1 MNKVININF
10 QGRILPIEEMAYETL
25 KQYIESL
32 RVYFANEEGRDEIIN
47 DIECRIA
54 ELCEDR
60 LKKGTVCIA
69 VGDIDLIIASIGR
82 PADFEAQDGFEAS
95 TSQSKQSANQ
105 NNDQNNDRNN
115 YQNTSGSNYSNFDSS
130 NNRPKRLYRDEQN
143 KVLGGVCSGIANYF
157 GIEPLIVRIL
167 WFFLIGVNILGY
179 LILWIAV
186 PSTSI
191 KEVGGVRKRLFR
203 DIDNKVI
210 GGVAAGLSKYFG
222 IQVWIVRILFLIPFI
237 RFVVNFRHMHL
248 FQFWDAPDFPNF
260 LDITFSPG
268 AVFVYIVLWLVLPEA
283 KTSADKLE
291 MVGEKVDLNSIKN
304 TIQNDMEG
312 FSKRAQSWGSDL
324 YNRNKGT
331 NHSNQENASNNE
343 GTATITNNENA
354 NKSSENQRSSEKRKG
369 LLYYIGRIIT
379 ICIKGFVYFIL
390 AIVGISLLAA
400 LFGIGAAA
408 TALLPLK
415 NFLIEEG
422 AQTWSVIGAILLFVW
437 VPIIGIVTAV
447 IRKIAGLKKANVW
460 VRSSFWALWIVGWVM
475 LFYFG
480 SSLGNSF
487 SRHNIPVEQSIA
499 LTNPKIDYVEITAAP
514 KMKYYENHWFQIEPF
529 QGFADE
535 DTVYVRNL
543 RIRIVQSK
551 TDSFE
556 VKIVKLSNGKTVQN
570 ANDLAGK
577 INFELKQEDSLLYL
591 DKGIGINKIDK
602 FRNQHIIMTVAVPIG
617 KRIKI
622 TNKGW
627 SQTNVNINGRGI
639 RTGTI
644 DRISS
649 DENWYDEWNEPW
661 DNESY
666 QFEKGVEYK
675 MTKEGLI
682 SLSPSDA
689 DEDRSDDIKKM
700 DDENIDKEIQLQK
713 LKEEREAI
721 KKDIKKLKEEE
732 LQKEKTKVVK
742 VNEFKKDDI
751 GNSNLGKMNQIGK
764 AAGKLSDLQWV
775 LDRFTH

>member
-10 QGRILPIEEMAYETL
+10 QGRILPIEEQAYEIL

-69 VGDIDLIIASIGR
+69 ANDIDLIITSIGR

-95 TSQSKQSANQ
+95 TSQTHQ
-105 NNDQNNDRNN
+105 NASGNNN
-115 YQNTSGSNYSNFDSS
+115 SNFYREG
-130 NNRPKRLYRDEQN
+130 NKPKRLYRDEQN

-157 GIEPLIVRIL
+157 VIEPWIVRIL
-167 WFFLIGVNILGY
+167 WFFLIGVNILAY

-186 PSTSI
+186 PSTSV
-191 KEVGGVRKRLFR
+191 KVVGGVRKRLFR
-203 DIDNKVI
+203 DIDKKII

-237 RFVVNFRHMHL
+237 RFVSNFRHMHL

-268 AVFVYIVLWLVLPEA
+268 AVFIYIVLWLVLPEA

-331 NHSNQENASNNE
+331 NHSNESNQTNNE
-343 GTATITNNENA
+343 GTATSHNEEA
-354 NKSSENQRSSEKRKG
+354 SKSSENHRSTEKRKG

-379 ICIKGFVYFIL
+379 LCVKGFVYFIL

-415 NFLIEEG
+415 NFLIEDG
-422 AQTWSVIGAILLFVW
+422 AQTWSAIGAILLFVW
-437 VPIIGIVTAV
+437 VPILGIVTAV
-447 IRKIAGLKKANVW
+447 IRKFAGLKKANIW
-460 VRSSFWALWIVGWVM
+460 VRSSFIALWVIGWVCI
-475 LFYFG
+475 FYFG

-487 SRHNIPVEQSIA
+487 SRHNLPAEQSIV
-499 LTNPKIDYVEITAAP
+499 LTNPTIDFVEITAAP
-514 KMKYYENHWFQIEPF
+514 KMKYYENNWFQFEPF

-543 RIRIVQSK
+543 RIRIVQSIN
-551 TDSFE
+551 DSFQ

-570 ANDLAGK
+570 ANELASK
-577 INFELKQEDSLLYL
+577 INFELTQEDSLLYL
-591 DKGIGINKIDK
+591 DRGIGINKIDK
-602 FRNQHIIMTVAVPIG
+602 FRNQHIIMTIAVPIG

-627 SQTNVNINGRGI
+627 SQTNININGRGM

-666 QFEKGVEYK
+666 QYERGVEYK
-675 MTKEGLI
+675 MTKDGLV
-682 SLSPSDA
+682 SLSPMEA
-689 DEDRSDDIKKM
+689 DDDRSDDIKKM
-700 DDENIDKEIQLQK
+700 DNENLDKEIQLQK

-721 KKDIKKLKEEE
+721 KNDIKKLKEEE
-732 LQKEKTKVVK
+732 LQKDKIKVVK

-751 GNSNLGKMNQIGK
+751 GGSNLEKMNKIGD

>member
-10 QGRILPIEEMAYETL
+10 QGRILPIEELAYEIL

-32 RVYFANEEGRDEIIN
+32 RIYFANEEGRDEIIN

-69 VGDIDLIIASIGR
+69 AGDIDLIIASIGR

-95 TSQSKQSANQ
+95 TSQSQQSTNQ
-105 NNDQNNDRNN
+105 NNYQNN
-115 YQNTSGSNYSNFDSS
+115 YQNTSGNNYSNFNNSG
-130 NNRPKRLYRDEQN
+130 NRPKRLYRDEQN

-157 GIEPLIVRIL
+157 VIEPWIVRIL
-167 WFFLIGVNILGY
+167 WFFLIGLNILIY

-237 RFVVNFRHMHL
+237 RFVVNFRHLHL
-248 FQFWDAPDFPNF
+248 FQFWDSPDFPNL

-268 AVFVYIVLWLVLPEA
+268 AVFIYIVLWLVLPEA

-312 FSKRAQSWGSDL
+312 FSKRAQSWGSDI

-331 NHSNQENASNNE
+331 TEATHE
-343 GTATITNNENA
+343 GVPT
-354 NKSSENQRSSEKRKG
+354 EKRKG
-369 LLYYIGRIIT
+369 FIYYLGRAIT
-379 ICIKGFVYFIL
+379 ICIKGFVYLFL

-415 NFLIEEG
+415 RFLLEDG
-422 AQTWSVIGAILLFVW
+422 SQTLYAVGAILLFIW
-437 VPIIGIVTAV
+437 VPIVGIVTAI
-447 IRKIAGLKKANVW
+447 IRKFAGFKKANIW

-475 LFYFG
+475 IMFFL
-480 SSLGNSF
+480 SSLQNSF
-487 SRHNIPVEQSIA
+487 SRHNKPVEQNST
-499 LTNPKIDYVEITAAP
+499 LTNPTINFLEITAAP
-514 KMKYYENHWFQIEPF
+514 KMKYYENHWFEITPF
-529 QGFADE
+529 EGYYDA
-535 DTVYVRNL
+535 DTVFVRNL
-543 RIRIVQSK
+543 RIRIVPSK
-551 TDSFE
+551 TDSFQ
-556 VKIVKLSNGKTVQN
+556 VKVVKLSNGKTIQN
-570 ANDLAGK
+570 ANELASK
-577 INFELKQEDSLLYL
+577 INFDITQQDSLLYL

-602 FRNQHIIMTVAVPIG
+602 FRNQHVIMTIAVPIG
-617 KRIKI
+617 KRIKV
-622 TNKGW
+622 TSKGW
-627 SQTNVNINGRGI
+627 SHTNVNINGIGMRM
-639 RTGTI
+639 GTI

-666 QFEKGVEYK
+666 QFERGVEYK
-675 MTKEGLI
+675 MTSTGLEKIKRAADLESSEDTDQIPLDHPTKMQKELM
-682 SLSPSDA
+682 
-689 DEDRSDDIKKM
+689 E
-700 DDENIDKEIQLQK
+700 
-713 LKEEREAI
+713 LKEER
-721 KKDIKKLKEEE
+721 LK
-732 LQKEKTKVVK
+732 LQKEIEKAAKKTSNINLDEPSAINK
-742 VNEFKKDDI
+742 VN
-751 GNSNLGKMNQIGK
+751 K
-764 AAGKLSDLQWV
+764 AASKFADLHWV
-775 LDRFTH
+775 LDRFTY

>member
-32 RVYFANEEGRDEIIN
+32 RSYFANEEGRDEIIN

-95 TSQSKQSANQ
+95 TSQSGQSST
-105 NNDQNNDRNN
+105 
-115 YQNTSGSNYSNFDSS
+115 QNTSNRSYSNNES
-130 NNRPKRLYRDEQN
+130 NNTAKRLYRDEQN

-157 GIEPLIVRIL
+157 GIEPLVVRIL
-167 WFFLIGVNILGY
+167 WFFLIGINILAY

-186 PSTSI
+186 PSTSV
-191 KEVGGVRKRLFR
+191 KVVGGVRKRLFR

-237 RFVVNFRHMHL
+237 RFVVNFQHLHL
-248 FQFWDAPDFPNF
+248 FQFWDAPDFPNL

-331 NHSNQENASNNE
+331 NNSNEANQSNNE
-343 GTATITNNENA
+343 GTGTTNNQDA
-354 NKSSENQRSSEKRKG
+354 YSSTEKRKG

-379 ICIKGFVYFIL
+379 LCIKGFVYFIL

-415 NFLIEEG
+415 KFLIEDG

-447 IRKIAGLKKANVW
+447 IRKIAGFKKANVW

-487 SRHNIPVEQSIA
+487 SRHNLPTEQNIA
-499 LTNPKIDYVEITAAP
+499 LSNPTIDYVEITAAP
-514 KMKYYENHWFQIEPF
+514 KMKYYENHWYQFEDF
-529 QGFADE
+529 QGFSDE

-543 RIRIVQSK
+543 RIRIVQSLN
-551 TDSFE
+551 DSFQ

-570 ANDLAGK
+570 ANELANK
-577 INFELKQEDSLLYL
+577 INFELTQQDSMLYL

-602 FRNQHIIMTVAVPIG
+602 FRNQHIIMTIAVPIG

-627 SQTNVNINGRGI
+627 SQTNININGRGI

-644 DRISS
+644 DRITN

-675 MTKEGLI
+675 MTKTGLE
-682 SLSPSDA
+682 SLSPMDA
-689 DEDRSDDIKKM
+689 NDRSDDSKKM
-700 DDENIDKEIQLQK
+700 DDENLDKEIQLQK

-721 KKDIKKLKEEE
+721 KNDIKKLKEEE
-732 LQKEKTKVVK
+732 LQKEKTRVVK
-742 VNEFKKDDI
+742 VNDIKKEDI
-751 GNSNLGKMNQIGK
+751 GNSNLDKMNKVGK

>member
-10 QGRILPIEEMAYETL
+10 QGRILPIEEQAYEML

-69 VGDIDLIIASIGR
+69 ASDIDLIITSIGR
-82 PADFEAQDGFEAS
+82 PADFEAQDGFEQS
-95 TSQSKQSANQ
+95 TAATAHNSNAGSQ
-105 NNDQNNDRNN
+105 
-115 YQNTSGSNYSNFDSS
+115 QNTSGNNNSNFYRDG
-130 NNRPKRLYRDEQN
+130 NRPKRLYRDEQN

-157 GIEPLIVRIL
+157 VIEPWIVRIL
-167 WFFLIGVNILGY
+167 WFFLIGINILAY

-186 PSTSI
+186 PSTSV
-191 KEVGGVRKRLFR
+191 KVVGGVRKRLFR
-203 DIDNKVI
+203 DIDKKVI

-268 AVFVYIVLWLVLPEA
+268 AVFIYIVLWLVLPEA

-331 NHSNQENASNNE
+331 NNSNQENASSE
-343 GTATITNNENA
+343 TNNEDA
-354 NKSSENQRSSEKRKG
+354 NKSSENNRSSEKRKG

-379 ICIKGFVYFIL
+379 LCIKGFVYFIL

-415 NFLIEEG
+415 NFLIEDG
-422 AQTWSVIGAILLFVW
+422 AQTWTAIGAILLFVW

-447 IRKIAGLKKANVW
+447 IRKFAGLKKANVW
-460 VRSSFWALWIVGWVM
+460 VRSSFIALWVLGWVCI
-475 LFYFG
+475 FYFG

-487 SRHNIPVEQSIA
+487 SRHNLPSEQSIA

-514 KMKYYENHWFQIEPF
+514 KMKYYENNWFQFEPF

-543 RIRIVQSK
+543 RIRIVQSLN
-551 TDSFE
+551 DSFQ

-570 ANDLAGK
+570 ANDLANK
-577 INFELKQEDSLLYL
+577 INFELTQQDSLVYL
-591 DKGIGINKIDK
+591 DRGIGINKIDK
-602 FRNQHIIMTVAVPIG
+602 FRNQHIIMTIAVPIG

-627 SQTNVNINGRGI
+627 SQTNININGRGI

-649 DENWYDEWNEPW
+649 DENWFDEWNEPW

-666 QFEKGVEYK
+666 QYERGVEYK
-675 MTKEGLI
+675 MTKDGLV
-682 SLSPSDA
+682 SLSPMEA
-689 DEDRSDDIKKM
+689 DDDRSDDSKKM
-700 DDENIDKEIQLQK
+700 DNENLDKEIQLQK

-721 KKDIKKLKEEE
+721 KNDIKKLKEEE
-732 LQKEKTKVVK
+732 LQKEKIKVVK
-742 VNEFKKDDI
+742 VNELKKDDI
-751 GNSNLGKMNQIGK
+751 GGSNIEKMNKIGK

>member
-69 VGDIDLIIASIGR
+69 VGDIDLIITSIGR

-95 TSQSKQSANQ
+95 ASQSQQNSNQ
-105 NNDQNNDRNN
+105 NNYQNNNRNN
-115 YQNTSGSNYSNFDSS
+115 YQNTSGSNYSNFNSS
-130 NNRPKRLYRDEQN
+130 SNRPKRLYRDEQN

-157 GIEPLIVRIL
+157 VIEPWIVRIL
-167 WFFLIGVNILGY
+167 WFFLIGLNVLVYI
-179 LILWIAV
+179 ILWIAV
-186 PSTSI
+186 PSTSV

-203 DIDNKVI
+203 DIDKKII

-222 IQVWIVRILFLIPFI
+222 IQVWIIRILFLIPFI
-237 RFVVNFRHMHL
+237 RFVVNFEHMHL

-268 AVFVYIVLWLVLPEA
+268 AVFIYIVLWLVLPEA

-324 YNRNKGT
+324 YNRNKSNAESNKEGT
-331 NHSNQENASNNE
+331 TTASNNE
-343 GTATITNNENA
+343 
-354 NKSSENQRSSEKRKG
+354 SSNHSTEKRKG
-369 LLYYIGRIIT
+369 LLYYIGRFIT
-379 ICIKGFVYFIL
+379 LSIKVFVYFIL
-390 AIVGISLLAA
+390 AVVGISLLAA
-400 LFGIGAAA
+400 LFGIGVAA

-415 NFLIEEG
+415 SFLLEEG
-422 AQTWSVIGAILLFVW
+422 AQTWSVIGTILLFVW
-437 VPIIGIVTAV
+437 VPILGIVTAV
-447 IRKIAGLKKANVW
+447 IRKFAGLKKANVW
-460 VRSSFWALWIVGWVM
+460 VRSSFIALWVVGWVM

-487 SRHNIPVEQSIA
+487 SRHNIPTEQSVA
-499 LTNPKIDYVEITAAP
+499 LTNPTIDYVEITAAP

-529 QGFADE
+529 QGFSDE

-543 RIRIVQSK
+543 RIRIVQSIN
-551 TDSFE
+551 DSFQ

-570 ANDLAGK
+570 ANDLANK
-577 INFELKQEDSLLYL
+577 INFELTQQDSMLYL
-591 DKGIGINKIDK
+591 DRGIGINKIDK
-602 FRNQHIIMTVAVPIG
+602 FRNQHIIMTIAVPIG

-627 SQTNVNINGRGI
+627 SQTNININGRGM

-649 DENWYDEWNEPW
+649 DDDWYDEWNEPW

-666 QFEKGVEYK
+666 QYERGVEYK
-675 MTKEGLI
+675 MTKDGLVN
-682 SLSPSDA
+682 LSPMEA
-689 DEDRSDDIKKM
+689 DDDRSDDSKKM
-700 DDENIDKEIQLQK
+700 DDENLDKEIQLQK

-721 KKDIKKLKEEE
+721 KNDIKKLKEEE
-732 LQKEKTKVVK
+732 LQKDKTRVVK
-742 VNEFKKDDI
+742 VNDLKKDNID
-751 GNSNLGKMNQIGK
+751 GSNLDKMNKIGR

>member
-10 QGRILPIEEMAYETL
+10 QGRILPIEEQAYEIL

-69 VGDIDLIIASIGR
+69 VGDIDLIITSIGR

-95 TSQSKQSANQ
+95 TSKTH
-105 NNDQNNDRNN
+105 
-115 YQNTSGSNYSNFDSS
+115 QNTSGNNNSNFYREG
-130 NNRPKRLYRDEQN
+130 NRPKRLYRDEQN

-157 GIEPLIVRIL
+157 VIEPWIVRIL
-167 WFFLIGVNILGY
+167 WFFLIGVNILAY

-186 PSTSI
+186 PSTSV
-191 KEVGGVRKRLFR
+191 KEVGGVRKKLFR
-203 DIDNKVI
+203 DIDKKII

-237 RFVVNFRHMHL
+237 RFVANFRHMHL

-268 AVFVYIVLWLVLPEA
+268 AVFIYIVLWLVLPEA

-331 NHSNQENASNNE
+331 NNSNEANETNNE
-343 GTATITNNENA
+343 GTARTHNEDA
-354 NKSSENQRSSEKRKG
+354 NKSSENHKSTEKRKG
-369 LLYYIGRIIT
+369 FLYFIGRIIT
-379 ICIKGFVYFIL
+379 LCIKGFVYFIL
-390 AIVGISLLAA
+390 AIVGISLLAT
-400 LFGIGAAA
+400 LFGIGVAA

-415 NFLIEEG
+415 NFILDDG

-447 IRKIAGLKKANVW
+447 IRKFAGLKKANVW
-460 VRSSFWALWIVGWVM
+460 VRSSFIALWIVGWVV

-487 SRHNIPVEQSIA
+487 SRHNLPAEQSIA

-514 KMKYYENHWFQIEPF
+514 KMKYYENNWFQFEPF

-543 RIRIVQSK
+543 RIRIVQSLN
-551 TDSFE
+551 DSFQ

-570 ANDLAGK
+570 ANDLANK
-577 INFELKQEDSLLYL
+577 INFELTQEDSLLYL
-591 DKGIGINKIDK
+591 DRGIGINKTDK
-602 FRNQHIIMTVAVPIG
+602 FRNQHIIMTIAVPIG

-627 SQTNVNINGRGI
+627 SQTNVNINGRGM

-649 DENWYDEWNEPW
+649 DDNWYDEWNEPW

-666 QFEKGVEYK
+666 PFERGIEYK
-675 MTKEGLI
+675 MTKTGLE
-682 SLSPSDA
+682 SLSPMDA
-689 DEDRSDDIKKM
+689 
-700 DDENIDKEIQLQK
+700 ENLDKEIQLQK

-721 KKDIKKLKEEE
+721 KNDIKKLKEEE
-732 LQKEKTKVVK
+732 LQKDKIKVVK
-742 VNEFKKDDI
+742 VNEFKKDNI
-751 GNSNLGKMNQIGK
+751 GGSNIEKMNKIGK